1 MLRRF
6 IAGFFT
12 LSSLLP
18 NDCQADISSTVTY
31 SSNYLFNG
39 ITLTDHDPA
48 LQPSLDWS
56 SGDGW
61 YAGLWASNV
70 KFSPGTDLEFD
81 ATVGYWHQLNDD
93 WLIDVGVAQYTYHG
107 DSSANSEAF
116 NFPEAYVK
124 LSYQN
129 TKVGYWYASDYF
141 GAGGGHYIVAL
152 FQTVPLHE
160 NGSLLF
166 TVDRST
172 STQTDKF
179 LRDTDGTYHHWRVA
193 YVASGFGLNWT
204 LAFDDTD
211 FALPF
216 YGDAKISLS
225 VARTFQF

>member
-1 MLRRF
+1 MSVRATVL
-6 IAGFFT
+6 
-12 LSSLLP
+12 LSVATFCSFPAL
-18 NDCQADISSTVTY
+18 AAVSSTVTLT
-31 SSNYLFNG
+31 SNYLFNG

-48 LQPSLDWS
+48 LQPTLDWS

-70 KFSPGTDLEFD
+70 KFSPGTELEFD
-81 ATVGYWHQLNDD
+81 ATVGYWAQLTPD
-93 WLIDVGVAQYTYHG
+93 WLLDVGVAQYTYHG
-107 DSSANSEAF
+107 SESANSEVF

-129 TKVGYWYASDYF
+129 TKLGYWYASDYF

-152 FQTVPLHE
+152 FQTFQLHE
-160 NGSLLF
+160 NGTLLM

-179 LRDTDGTYHHWRVA
+179 LRDTDGTYHHWRIA
-193 YVASGFGLNWT
+193 YSSSFVGLNWT

-211 FALPF
+211 LALPVL
-216 YGDAKISLS
+216 GDAKVSLS
-225 VARTFQF
+225 VARTFNW